1 VNARRLLYR
10 HERKLIAA
18 WFGAGALLLG
28 LIAVWGVGL
37 RGAER
42 VVEAWHGRWDARVAH
57 AEELVAA
64 GRYEEAAAYLEQ
76 LDAAH
81 PALFVKHARDR
92 ERERVLELLGRSHLT
107 LGHKRRAL
115 EALERLADFDPRNW
129 SNHFRLGEAQL
140 LLDEPAAARDSFE
153 RVLAI
158 HPNHRPT
165 VLALIGMA
173 HDGGRYAD
181 VPPLFEA
188 YLDAWL
194 LARMRLS
201 LGEHE
206 RVLEVPVDGREHTL
220 ELPIDVPSG
229 WSGELCLATA
239 GYSVRLETVEL
250 TGPLVTGSTAPA
262 TALRVPGSAP
272 WEPRTL
278 APGPAGAWSAAG
290 MDSALCVRGL
300 KPTAVSRVRVTLTAY
315 KGLPPDLWEQ
325 VERSYRNTLDV
336 EGLESVRERTVIG
349 GRLEAGSLYV
359 D

>member
-1 VNARRLLYR
+1 MNARRLLYR

-18 WFGAGALLLG
+18 WFGAGVLLLG
-28 LIAVWGVGL
+28 LIAVWGVGM

-42 VVEAWHGRWDARVAH
+42 VVEAWNGRWDARVAR
-57 AEELVAA
+57 AEELFAA
-64 GRYEEAAAYLEQ
+64 GRWEEAASYLEQ

-81 PALFVKHARDR
+81 PAVFVKHARDR
-92 ERERVLELLGRSHLT
+92 ERERILEMLGRSHLT

-115 EALERLADFDPRNW
+115 DALERLAAFDPRNW
-129 SNHFRLGEAQL
+129 NNHFRLAEAQL
-140 LLDEPAAARDSFE
+140 LLGEPGAARESFE

-158 HPNHRPT
+158 HPNHRPS
-165 VLALIGMA
+165 VQAMIAMA
-173 HDGGRYAD
+173 SGAGRYGD

-201 LGEHE
+201 LGERE
-206 RVLEVPVDGREHTL
+206 LVLEVPVDGRAHTL
-220 ELPIDVPSG
+220 ELPVDVPAG

-250 TGPLVTGSTAPA
+250 IGPLHTGSTAPA
-262 TALRVPGSAP
+262 TVVRVPESAP
-272 WEPRTL
+272 WEPRAL

-290 MDSALCVRGL
+290 MDSALCVGGL
-300 KPTAVSRVRVTLTAY
+300 EPTAVSRVRVTLTAY
-315 KGLPPDLWEQ
+315 KDLPADLWEE

-336 EGLESVRERTVIG
+336 DGLEAARERAVVG